1 MAVRL
6 TRPPNV
12 DLLRRFRA
20 WADNNS
26 TFDGVGVA
34 GRQQLDVRRGGGWPA
49 DNNSTFDGV
58 GVGRSGVRP
67 YSACQDH

>member
-26 TFDGVGVA
+26 TFDGVG
-34 GRQQLDVRRGGGWPA
+34 GWPA
-49 DNNSTFDGV
+49 DNKSTFDGV
-58 GVGRSGVRP
+58 GVGRGGVRP
-67 YSACQDH
+67 YSACRDH